1 MSFLVK
7 SLFSKLIRNKK
18 GQVRGV
24 DFTLATL
31 IFVLVLTQVLL
42 LLGNIVEPNIDQ
54 IDSSNTYEKATT
66 LISQLTSSGL
76 PINWGTSF
84 SLPADFSFGLS
95 LPGSEWLD
103 FSKISRISPSSSSNW
118 LVDYNT
124 IAESLKLESNLDI
137 AIEISPVYSVTINQ
151 TIFHSA
157 NTVIDVDGR
166 ITSGGLGVNY
176 SRIWI
181 FAIHESGQALSN
193 SSYVFTDS
201 NGYYSSGVDV
211 TTVNTLAED
220 DYLIA
225 VFCQIGASQSYQVAM
240 VSDVL
245 GTLTLS
251 PGVSVLQGNTSSGNT
266 LLVEADT
273 SLVAPTSAN
282 ATIVYPYSD
291 TSSNHTTTL
300 VLDTSF
306 KTDATHILK
315 APVNGSAIVFVTQRS
330 ATENQYGF
338 CALPVFIDGDII
350 PIITPGIDI
359 PEIVIQVTS
368 QMRICRQ
375 VPLVVRIWIW

>member
-1 MSFLVK
+1 MSFFVK

-66 LISQLTSSGL
+66 LISQLTSPGL

-118 LVDYNT
+118 LVDYTT
-124 IAESLKLESNLDI
+124 IAESLKLERNLDI

-211 TTVNTLAED
+211 ATVNTLAED

-225 VFCQIGASQSYQVAM
+225 VFCQIGGSQSYQVIM
-240 VSDVL
+240 VSDGS
-245 GTLTLS
+245 GTPSFSSGLT
-251 PGVSVLQGNTSSGNT
+251 VLQGDTTLGNT
-266 LLVEADT
+266 LFVEADT
-273 SLVAPTSAN
+273 SLVAPTAV
-282 ATIVYPYSD
+282 ATVIYPYSTTFSYQS
-291 TSSNHTTTL
+291 TSLNSSL
-300 VLDTSF
+300 Q
-306 KTDATHILK
+306 TDATHVLK
-315 APVNGSAIVFVTQRS
+315 APVNGSAIVFVSQTS
-330 ATENQYGF
+330 VAANQYGF
-338 CALPVFIDGDII
+338 CALPSFIDGGYIS
-350 PIITPGIDI
+350 IITPGVEI
-359 PEIVIQVTS
+359 PENVIQVIS

-375 VPLVVRIWIW
+375 VPLLVRIWIW

>member
-1 MSFLVK
+1 MSSFVK
-7 SLFSKLIRNKK
+7 SLFSKLLRNKK

-42 LLGNIVEPNIDQ
+42 LLGNIIEPNIDQ
-54 IDSSNTYEKATT
+54 IDSSSNLERATT
-66 LISQLTSSGL
+66 LISQINSPGL
-76 PINWGTSF
+76 PTNWGTLL
-84 SLPADFSFGLS
+84 SLPTAFGLS

-103 FSKISRISPSSSSNW
+103 FSKISRISPSSSDNW
-118 LVDYNT
+118 LLDYLSISN
-124 IAESLKLESNLDI
+124 SLKLENNMRI
-137 AIEISPVYSVTINQ
+137 AIEISPVYSVTIS
-151 TIFHSA
+151 TTFSPFGFVA
-157 NTVIDVDGR
+157 NVTGR
-166 ITSGGLGVNY
+166 VTSGGLGINH

-181 FAIHESGQALSN
+181 FAIHSTGQAMTNETKIYTN
-193 SSYVFTDS
+193 ST
-201 NGYYSSGVDV
+201 GYYSSGLDLP
-211 TTVNTLAED
+211 VNNPLVND